1 MTDSPTPS
9 PAQWIDLAQCDDA
22 RDVVHRAVACLAQG
36 GVVGL
41 ALETVY
47 CLVASALNPAG
58 VAKLRALRGQ
68 SEGRPLT
75 ILLKGPEETADW
87 VPRVPDASRRLIR
100 RIWPGPVTL
109 LFPKEACNGLYQRL
123 PGEVKPLIS
132 PEGDVALRCPE
143 DRLIRHVLR
152 FSPAPLVLSLV
163 RDADEAPAATADAL
177 RSVSGLDM
185 AIDSGPTRYGKV
197 ATSVRIE
204 NEGWSV
210 VREGVVEA
218 GELTRLSGMILV
230 FVCTGNTCRSPMAEA
245 ICKVLLARRLGC
257 SIDELQDR
265 GYSVLSAG
273 VAASSGSPAAA
284 HAVEILRSMGGSL
297 DRHRSRGVTPELVHQ
312 ADCVFAMTMDHLDAL
327 LNAVPA
333 AQPRAFLLDPEGNDV
348 PDPIGADQPTYR
360 RTAEAIEKML
370 AQRLDQIGIPA
381 APGPAD
387 A

>member
-1 MTDSPTPS
+1 
-9 PAQWIDLAQCDDA
+9 
-22 RDVVHRAVACLAQG
+22 
-36 GVVGL
+36 VGL

-68 SEGRPLT
+68 SESRPLT

-87 VPRVPDASRRLIR
+87 VPHVPDASRRLIR

-185 AIDSGPTRYGKV
+185 AVDSGPTRYGKV

-204 NEGWSV
+204 DDGWSV

-218 GELTRLSGMILV
+218 GELARLSGMILV

-273 VAASSGSPAAA
+273 VAASNGSPAAA

-297 DRHRSRGVTPELVHQ
+297 DRHRSRSVTPELVHQ
-312 ADCVFAMTMDHLDAL
+312 ADCIFAMTIDHLDAL
-327 LNAVPA
+327 LNAVPG

-370 AQRLDQIGIPA
+370 ARRLDQIGIPGDS
-381 APGPAD
+381 GPAD

>member
-1 MTDSPTPS
+1 
-9 PAQWIDLAQCDDA
+9 
-22 RDVVHRAVACLAQG
+22 
-36 GVVGL
+36 VGL

-152 FSPAPLVLSLV
+152 FSPATLVLSLV